1 MKTKAEPIF
10 LGLLVSIFALVPAE
24 AAEPNPAATAANAV
38 AANQVASGLHEL
50 NSSVRVVSGADWLS
64 SAYAKRG
71 GSLADLLERAA
82 AETNAAAAAEAVQ
95 QAARD
100 SGYYLAKVEED
111 GNGGFKAD
119 PGTFGAVSVAFGT
132 NAVPEGRWWSASQI
146 SNKLVRAGVRE
157 GAPFDYVRL
166 YRAFYDLNANPD
178 LTANVK
184 LTKDRDDKTR
194 SLGVH
199 MDIKESMPLHAILGI
214 DNYGTESSGDW
225 MGRATLQYLNL
236 WKADHAL
243 TVNGL
248 SALDGSLYGAAGSYF
263 VPFHAGRRDASF
275 TVHGGYTK
283 VDTDDVVPNIDVEG
297 DGRFVGA
304 QASVELL
311 PSLADSLR
319 LAVGLTYREVSDNLV
334 IHDNGTESP
343 LNENKVDVLPLSI
356 ALLYTERDLDG
367 WMGRNYATVELVRN
381 VGGSSDGEFHRQ
393 RQAADK
399 DYWLAHMQLARIQ
412 TVGGSF
418 DEEKDEWSGRSM
430 VFAKVDAQIANGAL
444 VSAEQMGVGG
454 ANSVRGYKEREFLG
468 DNAVTGTL
476 EYRTPLLLGGIGS
489 LMGRKTSDRL
499 QFVAFLD
506 GGWIGIEDALAGE
519 DDSRFIASVGLGAR
533 AAWGENAL
541 LRLDWGLP
549 LKDTDE
555 SETSDGGRIHVS
567 VQAQF

>member
-1 MKTKAEPIF
+1 MKTNNQLIF
-10 LGLLVSIFALVPAE
+10 LCLFASFLAVVPA
-24 AAEPNPAATAANAV
+24 AAEPAPAVVANAV
-38 AANQVASGLHEL
+38 AASQVASGLSDL
-50 NSSVRVVSGADWLS
+50 DSAARVSAGADWLS
-64 SAYAKRG
+64 SSRAREG
-71 GSLADLLERAA
+71 GTLAELLDRCA

-119 PGTFGAVSVAFGT
+119 PGTFGAVSVTFVGT
-132 NAVPEGRWWSASQI
+132 NAVSEGRWWSASQI

-199 MDIKESMPLHAILGI
+199 MDVKESMPLHAILGI

-275 TVHGGYTK
+275 TVHGGYTE

-297 DGRFVGA
+297 DGWFVGA

-311 PSLADSLR
+311 PSLSDSLR
-319 LAVGLTYREVSDNLV
+319 LAVGLTYREVGDNLV
-334 IHDNGTESP
+334 IHDNGTKSK
-343 LNENKVDVLPLSI
+343 LNKNTVDVLPLSV
-356 ALLYTERDLDG
+356 ALLYAERDLDG

-381 VGGSSDGEFHRQ
+381 VGGSSDDEFHRQ
-393 RQAADK
+393 RQAADR
-399 DYWLAHMQLARIQ
+399 DYWLAHLQLARIQ

-519 DDSRFIASVGLGAR
+519 DDSLFIASAGLGVR
-533 AAWGENAL
+533 AAWGENSL

-555 SETSDGGRIHVS
+555 SETSDGGRLHVS